1 MNEETFSKIIEQ
13 LETRIVKLEKAN
25 IELKKMFA
33 VQIAKLKNIVT
44 EKDKILY
51 EQADKIAF
59 LLKENK
65 RLVGELRKYSNENT
79 PSGSIPPYLKLAVK
93 REVEE
98 ANKEPKEE
106 AKQNPRNNRPEV
118 HDRERD
124 VTLEQC
130 PHCGGARLR
139 KKKIYFRTTLH
150 IRLPSIESILNK
162 IHVYF
167 CLDCGKEVT
176 AKLPDALPYSKFD
189 LTTAIFI
196 SVFFTAFNLSEDKIS
211 ELFRMIFK
219 LDISPGSISNTLAR
233 LKEYLKEDYK
243 KLEQEI
249 EKAKFVHRDDTGWR
263 KNGEP
268 NWLSVASTV
277 NAVYFKINKRLNAKN
292 TKKLKLAKNCVQI
305 SDAHSVY
312 NNTCKEQ
319 QKDWAHLSRL
329 AKKPKHYFK
338 EKKEKQEYE
347 KCVSKIMKLYSQAK
361 KDKLSLGCSKTLQE
375 KYDTKLLEILGEKN
389 SRENRL
395 FGKNALRLK
404 QYILKQQGKWF
415 TFLKYPYVNPTNNRA
430 ERDIRHLVLKRK
442 ISQQNRSTVHM
453 HSYEMQ
459 ASLYMTSK
467 ARGLEYLQMLQE
479 IITPQLKG
487 EI

>member
-1 MNEETFSKIIEQ
+1 M
-13 LETRIVKLEKAN
+13 R
-25 IELKKMFA
+25 
-33 VQIAKLKNIVT
+33 
-44 EKDKILY
+44 
-51 EQADKIAF
+51 
-59 LLKENK
+59 
-65 RLVGELRKYSNENT
+65 
-79 PSGSIPPYLKLAVK
+79 

-98 ANKEPKEE
+98 ANKEPKPEE
-106 AKQNPRNNRPEV
+106 KVNPRNNRPEV

-124 VTLEQC
+124 VVLEQC
-130 PHCGGARLR
+130 PHCGGTRLR
-139 KKKIYFRTTLH
+139 KKKTYYRTTLH

-167 CLDCGKEVT
+167 CLDCKKEVT

-196 SVFFTAFNLSEDKIS
+196 SVLFTAFNLSEDKIS

-233 LKEYLKEDYK
+233 LKECLKGDYK
-243 KLEQEI
+243 KLEEEI
-249 EKAKFVHRDDTGWR
+249 KKAKFVHRDDTGWR
-263 KNGEP
+263 KNGET
-268 NWLSVASTV
+268 NWLSVASTA
-277 NAVYFKINKRLNAKN
+277 NAVYFRINKRLNAKN
-292 TKKLKLAKNCVQI
+292 AKKLKLAKDCVQI

-319 QKDWAHLSRL
+319 QKDWAHLARL

-338 EKKEKQEYE
+338 DKKDKRDYE

-361 KDKLSLGCSKTLQE
+361 KDKLSIGCSKNLQE
-375 KYDTKLLEILGEKN
+375 NYDAKLLEILGKKN
-389 SRENRL
+389 RRKNRW

-415 TFLKYPYVNPTNNRA
+415 TFLKYEYVTPTNNRA
-430 ERDIRHLVLKRK
+430 ERDIRHPVIKRK
-442 ISQQNRSTVHM
+442 ISQQNRSSVHM

-459 ASLYMTSK
+459 ASLY
-467 ARGLEYLQMLQE
+467 RYLRCL
-479 IITPQLKG
+479 
-487 EI
+487 

>member
-1 MNEETFSKIIEQ
+1 MSGETFSKIVTLLEARIE
-13 LETRIVKLEKAN
+13 KLEKAN
-25 IELKKMFA
+25 AEKDGVISELKG
-33 VQIAKLKNIVT
+33 Q
-44 EKDKILY
+44 
-51 EQADKIAF
+51 IAF

-79 PSGSIPPYLKLAVK
+79 PSGSIPPYLKPALR

-98 ANKEPKEE
+98 ANKEPKPEE
-106 AKQNPRNNRPEV
+106 KINPRNNRPEV

-124 VTLEQC
+124 VILEHC
-130 PHCGGARLR
+130 PRCGGTRLR
-139 KKKIYFRTTLH
+139 KKKTYCRTTLH
-150 IRLPSIESILNK
+150 IRLPGIESILNK

-167 CLDCGKEVT
+167 CLDCKKEVT

-196 SVFFTAFNLSEDKIS
+196 SVLFTAFNLSEDKIA

-263 KNGEP
+263 KNGET
-268 NWLSVASTV
+268 NWLSVASTA
-277 NAVYFKINKRLNAKN
+277 NTVYFKINKRLNAKN
-292 TKKLKLAKNCVQI
+292 AKKLKLAKHCVQV

-312 NNTCKEQ
+312 NHTCKQQ
-319 QKDWAHLSRL
+319 QKDWSHLSRL

-338 EKKEKQEYE
+338 DKKDKQDYE
-347 KCVSKIMKLYSQAK
+347 KRVSRIMKLYSQAK
-361 KDKLSLGCSKTLQE
+361 KDKLELGCSKKLQE
-375 KYDTKLLEILGEKN
+375 EYDAKLAEILGEKN
-389 SRENRL
+389 RRENRWL
-395 FGKNALRLK
+395 GKNALSLK
-404 QYILKQQGKWF
+404 KYILKQQGKWF
-415 TFLKYPYVNPTNNRA
+415 TFLKYPYVSPTNNRA
-430 ERDIRHLVLKRK
+430 ERDIRHSVLKRK
-442 ISQQNRSTVHM
+442 ISQQNRTTVHM

-467 ARGLEYLQMLQE
+467 VRELEYPQMLKE
-479 IITPQLKG
+479 IITPQLRG

>member
-1 MNEETFSKIIEQ
+1 M
-13 LETRIVKLEKAN
+13 
-25 IELKKMFA
+25 
-33 VQIAKLKNIVT
+33 
-44 EKDKILY
+44 
-51 EQADKIAF
+51 
-59 LLKENK
+59 
-65 RLVGELRKYSNENT
+65 
-79 PSGSIPPYLKLAVK
+79 
-93 REVEE
+93 
-98 ANKEPKEE
+98 
-106 AKQNPRNNRPEV
+106 
-118 HDRERD
+118 
-124 VTLEQC
+124 
-130 PHCGGARLR
+130 R
-139 KKKIYFRTTLH
+139 KKKTYSRTTLH

-196 SVFFTAFNLSEDKIS
+196 SVLFTAFNLSEDKIS

-219 LDISPGSISNTLAR
+219 LNISPGSISNTLAR

-263 KNGEP
+263 KNGET
-268 NWLSVASTV
+268 NWLSVASTA
-277 NAVYFKINKRLNAKN
+277 NAVYFRINKRLNAKN
-292 TKKLKLAKNCVQI
+292 AKKLKLAKDCVQI

-319 QKDWAHLSRL
+319 QKDWAHLARL

-338 EKKEKQEYE
+338 DKKDKRDYE

-361 KDKLSLGCSKTLQE
+361 KDKLSLGCSKNLQQ
-375 KYDTKLLEILGEKN
+375 KYDAKLLEILGEKN
-389 SRENRL
+389 RRKNRW

-415 TFLKYPYVNPTNNRA
+415 TFLKYEYVAPTNNRA
-430 ERDIRHLVLKRK
+430 ERDIRTPVIKRK

-459 ASLYMTSK
+459 VSLYMTSK
-467 ARGLEYLQMLQE
+467 TRGLEYPQVLQE
-479 IITPQLKG
+479 IITPRLTGQ
-487 EI
+487 I